1 MWFRKSC
8 FCRQNVE
15 SNVWGS
21 YRVSRLL
28 RKRTRNLVERVARE
42 AASGK
47 APQQCGSR
55 TLAFKQRT
63 NTNDLR
69 LQSGYGVGGRRGRD
83 QAPSQ
88 IGHRIGAES
97 DHPGH
102 EARDSPRSDPSR
114 ARSPRP
120 PSSVRAGGLPL
131 VSAVAREP
139 LATGRSRPTSEWP
152 RRAPSPA
159 GPPSPAPVQCAG
171 PIAARLRAPRAR
183 RHPRAAHAT
192 AARRA
197 RRPHGRAS
205 ARVAP

>member
-63 NTNDLR
+63 NANDLR
-69 LQSGYGVGGRRGRD
+69 LQSGYGVVGEPGATQGCDRAFTRGGRMSRSCQPSLESLSRPVARGQR
-83 QAPSQ
+83 PS
-88 IGHRIGAES
+88 GRGE
-97 DHPGH
+97 
-102 EARDSPRSDPSR
+102 R
-114 ARSPRP
+114 PRP
-120 PSSVRAGGLPL
+120 PDLPPQLPCSVPVQLPPDCEPRAHDDIRGQHTPRPPVELDGHTAALPL
-131 VSAVAREP
+131 A
-139 LATGRSRPTSEWP
+139 
-152 RRAPSPA
+152 
-159 GPPSPAPVQCAG
+159 
-171 PIAARLRAPRAR
+171 
-183 RHPRAAHAT
+183 
-192 AARRA
+192 
-197 RRPHGRAS
+197 
-205 ARVAP
+205 